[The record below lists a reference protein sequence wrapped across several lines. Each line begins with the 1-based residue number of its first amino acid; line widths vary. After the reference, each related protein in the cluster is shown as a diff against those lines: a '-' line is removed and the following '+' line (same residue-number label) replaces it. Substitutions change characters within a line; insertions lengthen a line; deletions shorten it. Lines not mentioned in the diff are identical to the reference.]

1 MEIGIKHW
9 FSTFSLAVLLHIF
22 AVMNVNLTGASAES
36 MHPFTQYVVDLT
48 TLAPPP
54 PKPPAPAPP
63 KPVPPKPK
71 PAPQTPK
78 PPEPPPKPQKV
89 VVPQQ
94 ELPVQKTEST
104 PEEPP
109 PVPEPISRVQ
119 EAQPQNTT
127 AAPGGRAKKV
137 DYSYYQLI
145 LDRLDRLKRY
155 PARARSRGIEGTVVL
170 AFTLN
175 RDGSLNHYE
184 ITQSSG
190 HKLLDLEVKKLIRRA
205 TPFPAVPANISREQ
219 LELSVPIAFALR

>member
-1 MEIGIKHW
+1 MDIGIKHW
-9 FSTFSLAVLLHIF
+9 LSTFSLALLLHIF
-22 AVMNVNLTGASAES
+22 AVMNVNLTGISAES

-54 PKPPAPAPP
+54 PEPQAPPPP
-63 KPVPPKPK
+63 KPPPPKPK
-71 PAPQTPK
+71 PEPPKPK

-109 PVPEPISRVQ
+109 PVPEEIPRVQ
-119 EAQPQNTT
+119 EAQPQTT
-127 AAPGGRAKKV
+127 AAAPGALSKKV

-155 PARARSRGIEGTVVL
+155 PSRARSRGLEGTVVL

-175 RDGSLNHYE
+175 RDGSLEDYE

-190 HKLLDLEVKKLIRRA
+190 HKVLDIEVKKLIRRA
-205 TPFPAVPANISREQ
+205 TPFPAVPANIGQDQ
-219 LELSVPIAFALR
+219 LELSVPINFSLH